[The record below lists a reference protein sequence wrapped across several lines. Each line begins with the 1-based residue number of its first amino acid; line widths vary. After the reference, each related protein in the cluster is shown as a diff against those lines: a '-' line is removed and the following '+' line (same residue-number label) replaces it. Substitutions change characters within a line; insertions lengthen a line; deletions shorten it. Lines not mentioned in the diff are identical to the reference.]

1 VYRHEDLPRHIYLL
15 LDILGLQFRWVL
27 TRVGLGRTLV
37 SEAERLVDDQKEHAW
52 MALYANDRDVLET
65 LIYRQL
71 QTLWHDCT
79 DALAIFSKHRAG
91 TELCGQKVWEALLP
105 AFPLNHQRMQTVLLA
120 TEFGNLMAWDGHSK
134 ADVDRHFSNVSDTL
148 EMLTFLGGNI
158 DITDVFKAVILATL
172 QSSKTKALTKAYS
185 MILDNL
191 EDSHDLSFEM
201 IHRACVRQLRR
212 RHDRGADRH
221 PERRP
226 DTPHRASKDK
236 APRNL
241 RSKSLSRADDGDV
254 SAFLVNFL
262 ANRGIKAKTVLK
274 DADLDPHNLH
284 DTFAIRALFQ
294 AAEPYMPETIPTDTD
309 GDGTDCCSDSQA
321 SSASADD

>member
-1 VYRHEDLPRHIYLL
+1 
-15 LDILGLQFRWVL
+15 
-27 TRVGLGRTLV
+27 
-37 SEAERLVDDQKEHAW
+37 

-65 LIYRQL
+65 LLYRRL

-79 DALAIFSKHRAG
+79 DALAIFSKHSAG
-91 TELCGQKVWEALLP
+91 TDLCGQKVWEALLT
-105 AFPLNHQRMQTVLLA
+105 AFPLNHNRMQTVLLA
-120 TEFGNLMAWDGHSK
+120 HEFISLMAWDGHSK

-148 EMLTFLGGNI
+148 EMLHFLGRNI

-191 EDSHDLSFEM
+191 EDSHDLTFEM
-201 IHRACVRQLRR
+201 IHRACVRKLRR
-212 RHDRGADRH
+212 RHDRCADRS

-226 DTPHRASKDK
+226 ATPHRASKDK

-241 RSKSLSRADDGDV
+241 RSKGLLRADSGDV
-254 SAFLVNFL
+254 SAFLSNL
-262 ANRGIKAKTVLK
+262 LTARGIKPTGVLK
-274 DADLDPHNLH
+274 AAGLDPTNLH
-284 DTFAIRALFQ
+284 GAFTVRALFQ
-294 AAEPYMPETIPTDTD
+294 AAEFYLPETIATDTDTD
-309 GDGTDCCSDSQA
+309 GTDRWSDSQA

>member
-1 VYRHEDLPRHIYLL
+1 
-15 LDILGLQFRWVL
+15 
-27 TRVGLGRTLV
+27 
-37 SEAERLVDDQKEHAW
+37 
-52 MALYANDRDVLET
+52 
-65 LIYRQL
+65 
-71 QTLWHDCT
+71 
-79 DALAIFSKHRAG
+79 
-91 TELCGQKVWEALLP
+91 
-105 AFPLNHQRMQTVLLA
+105 MQTVLLA
-120 TEFGNLMAWDGHSK
+120 TEFGNLMAWDGRSK

-201 IHRACVRQLRR
+201 IHRACVRQLRK
-212 RHDRGADRH
+212 RHDRGDDRH

-226 DTPHRASKDK
+226 ATPHRGSSSGSSKDK

-241 RSKSLSRADDGDV
+241 RSKSFSRPGDAGDV

-262 ANRGIKAKTVLK
+262 ANRGIKAKKVLK
-274 DADLDPHNLH
+274 DADLDPHDVH
-284 DTFAIRALFQ
+284 DALALRALLQ
-294 AAEPYMPETIPTDTD
+294 AAEHYMPDTIPTDTD
-309 GDGTDCCSDSQA
+309 GDGTDCCSDSQVSDA
-321 SSASADD
+321 SDD

>member
-1 VYRHEDLPRHIYLL
+1 
-15 LDILGLQFRWVL
+15 
-27 TRVGLGRTLV
+27 
-37 SEAERLVDDQKEHAW
+37 
-52 MALYANDRDVLET
+52 
-65 LIYRQL
+65 
-71 QTLWHDCT
+71 
-79 DALAIFSKHRAG
+79 
-91 TELCGQKVWEALLP
+91 
-105 AFPLNHQRMQTVLLA
+105 
-120 TEFGNLMAWDGHSK
+120 MAWDGHSK
-134 ADVDRHFSNVSDTL
+134 ADVDRHFSNISDTL

-212 RHDRGADRH
+212 RHDLGADRH

-226 DTPHRASKDK
+226 ATPHRASKDK

-284 DTFAIRALFQ
+284 DTFAIRALFL
-294 AAEPYMPETIPTDTD
+294 AAEPYMPDTIHTDTD

>member
-1 VYRHEDLPRHIYLL
+1 
-15 LDILGLQFRWVL
+15 
-27 TRVGLGRTLV
+27 
-37 SEAERLVDDQKEHAW
+37 

-65 LIYRQL
+65 LLYRRL
-71 QTLWHDCT
+71 KTLWHDNT

-91 TELCGQKVWEALLP
+91 TELCGQKVWEALLT
-105 AFPLNHQRMQTVLLA
+105 AFPLNHKRMQTVLLA
-120 TEFGNLMAWDGHSK
+120 KEFSSLMAWDGHSK
-134 ADVDRHFSNVSDTL
+134 ADVDCHFSNVSDNL
-148 EMLTFLGGNI
+148 EMLTFLGRDI

-191 EDSHDLSFEM
+191 EDSHDLTFEM
-201 IHRACVRQLRR
+201 IHRACVRKLRR
-212 RHDRGADRH
+212 RHDRCADRS

-226 DTPHRASKDK
+226 ATPHRASKDK

-241 RSKSLSRADDGDV
+241 RSKGLSRADSGDV

-262 ANRGIKAKTVLK
+262 ANRGIKARTVLK
-274 DADLDPHNLH
+274 EADLDPNNLH
-284 DTFAIRALFQ
+284 DAFAVRALFQ
-294 AAEPYMPETIPTDTD
+294 AAEPYMPETIATDTDTD
-309 GDGTDCCSDSQA
+309 GTDRWSDSQA